1 MHSEN
6 MTNHIPPTYLDK
18 LKYNEISKLCFL
30 VAGRQICSKGKMLIC
45 RGQQKKLGDES
56 ALLSVILSSAD
67 CLPDSQVTP
76 TAASVQYCTMESAKN
91 NRHRSLKSVQS
102 MISYGGGRVQSR
114 ADPREICG
122 RKRGTG
128 TGLPPITVGFLYQY
142 VSRNSV
148 LWPLSQATFV
158 WRKSGRR
165 VETFKESNALSDV
178 SMEQWTERRFRMI
191 SASERYLEH
200 SLNKTTVETL
210 GSFSHTTGYLRWRRG
225 RTPKHRRELSWEAA
239 RCPTWVA
246 CINAQRACTSLTG
259 RTFSTVAPNTC
270 GSSLLSLFI
279 FAVPTPRI
287 LSWLLGFWNFCV
299 SSALVCVAL
308 SLTHNMKYTS

>member
-148 LWPLSQATFV
+148 L
-158 WRKSGRR
+158 
-165 VETFKESNALSDV
+165 
-178 SMEQWTERRFRMI
+178 
-191 SASERYLEH
+191 
-200 SLNKTTVETL
+200 
-210 GSFSHTTGYLRWRRG
+210 
-225 RTPKHRRELSWEAA
+225 
-239 RCPTWVA
+239 
-246 CINAQRACTSLTG
+246 
-259 RTFSTVAPNTC
+259 
-270 GSSLLSLFI
+270 
-279 FAVPTPRI
+279 
-287 LSWLLGFWNFCV
+287 
-299 SSALVCVAL
+299 
-308 SLTHNMKYTS
+308 